1 MSSKAM
7 VAVLLSLAF
16 AGPIQADQ
24 KDTHHQPMKVAA
36 VHGQS
41 HERAPVKAHEESK
54 PAVSVHYAA
63 LAEAPA
69 VGSES
74 RAQDSNEQFTRMVC
88 CP

>member
-1 MSSKAM
+1 MSSKAL
-7 VAVLLSLAF
+7 VAVLLSLAVVS
-16 AGPIQADQ
+16 PIQADQ
-24 KDTHHQPMKVAA
+24 IDTHRKSTKVAV

-41 HERAPVKAHEESK
+41 HVRTPVKAHEESK

-69 VGSES
+69 ITSEL
-74 RAQDSNEQFTRMVC
+74 RTQDSNEQFTRMVC